1 MPQKAIPYLL
11 ESDPDW
17 CGPLAC
23 LREVPL
29 VVAAVEGAVLC
40 GRGVV
45 SEHAA
50 DDARVRRA
58 EVVVAHRTPHA
69 LVTAGMNEA
78 HAVTCEKILTG
89 LFHKTMPPEMDWV
102 YA

>member
-17 CGPLAC
+17 CGPLPC

-29 VVAAVEGAVLC
+29 VVAAVEGAVL
-40 GRGVV
+40 RAVRVV
-45 SEHAA
+45 AEHAA

-69 LVTAGMNEA
+69 LVPE
-78 HAVTCEKILTG
+78 G
-89 LFHKTMPPEMDWV
+89 LHEMKL
-102 YA
+102 YSFCFSFLA

>member
-29 VVAAVEGAVLC
+29 VVAAVEGAVL
-40 GRGVV
+40 RAVRVV
-45 SEHAA
+45 AEHAA

-58 EVVVAHRTPHA
+58 EVVVAHRPPHA
-69 LVTAGMNEA
+69 LVPTGKNEGNA
-78 HAVTCEKILTG
+78 RGHV
-89 LFHKTMPPEMDWV
+89 
-102 YA
+102 

>member
-1 MPQKAIPYLL
+1 MGHPVHAIIPYLL

-23 LREVPL
+23 LGEVPL
-29 VVAAVEGAVLC
+29 VVAAVEGAVL
-40 GRGVV
+40 RAVRVV
-45 SEHAA
+45 AEHAA

-69 LVTAGMNEA
+69 LVTAGLHEMN
-78 HAVTCEKILTG
+78 L
-89 LFHKTMPPEMDWV
+89 
-102 YA
+102 